1 MKSRS
6 FGSGISPACIAAG
19 ILRRGTEKRI
29 GDFEGQACNFGIWI
43 SLLWMIKKEERY

>member
-29 GDFEGQACNFGIWI
+29 GDFEGHLRVRLAILEFGFRFYK
-43 SLLWMIKKEERY
+43 S